1 MKTNLT
7 LFAKIIK
14 AAVVRIPSDVREGF
28 KVNFIGTKNAEW
40 SRSHGL
46 FEVIFYHEGREKIA
60 RFDGKGTLL
69 EYRINLQLETIAPP
83 VRDKAALEGEIM
95 NCIELH
101 SVDTVKYEFIVR
113 DNELSRYFLLT
124 DTAGNK
130 IRKEKL

>member
-1 MKTNLT
+1 MKTKLN

-14 AAVVRIPSDVREGF
+14 AAVVRVPSAVREGF
-28 KVNFIGTKNAEW
+28 KVNFSDTKNAEW
-40 SRSHGL
+40 SRHHSL

-60 RFDGKGTLL
+60 RFDGEGTLL
-69 EYRINLQLETIAPP
+69 EYRINMQLGTIGAL
-83 VRDKAALEGEIM
+83 VQQKVSLEGEIM

-113 DNELSRYFLLT
+113 DTELVRYLLLT
-124 DTAGNK
+124 DITGNK